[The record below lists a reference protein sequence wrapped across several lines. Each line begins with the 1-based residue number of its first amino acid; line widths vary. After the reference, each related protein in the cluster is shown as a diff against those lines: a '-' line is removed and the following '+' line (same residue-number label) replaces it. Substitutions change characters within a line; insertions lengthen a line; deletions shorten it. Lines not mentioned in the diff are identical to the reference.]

1 MIALPWKKLCA
12 NFILPCGENHYGF
25 FLRCPTSFYNQP
37 QIIYIGETVNLKRR
51 FNVGYGKISPRNC
64 YMGGQSTNCKMNKVV
79 MEYYKCG
86 KPISLYFHQTED
98 HKYVELDLLKK
109 IETRYNAK
117 DN

>member
-1 MIALPWKKLCA
+1 
-12 NFILPCGENHYGF
+12 
-25 FLRCPTSFYNQP
+25 
-37 QIIYIGETVNLKRR
+37 
-51 FNVGYGKISPRNC
+51 
-64 YMGGQSTNCKMNKVV
+64 MGGQSTNCKMNKVV